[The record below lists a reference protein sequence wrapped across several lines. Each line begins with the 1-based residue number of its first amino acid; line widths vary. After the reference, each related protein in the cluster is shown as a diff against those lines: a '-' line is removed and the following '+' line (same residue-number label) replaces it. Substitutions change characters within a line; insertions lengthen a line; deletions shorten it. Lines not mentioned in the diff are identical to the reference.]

1 MAIVNM
7 AEFMESLKNVVG
19 ENTSDEALQL
29 LENASDTM
37 KDYEDR
43 LKDQTDWKAKFEE
56 NDKTWRTKYQE
67 RFFNTDVKDEEDDT
81 EPDDTGQH
89 EAPKSF
95 DDLFKPL

>member
-43 LKDQTDWKAKFEE
+43 LKDQTDWKTKYEE

-81 EPDDTGQH
+81 EPDDTEQH
-89 EAPKSF
+89 EVPKSF